1 MSCTMLCERVRTLSK
16 GKKENRTTHPQ
27 KTHPGGGASAS
38 RLKDWSNRRPSYEG
52 ILSLLSL
59 PTLNSLLTAIDQWGA
74 GWGLLFWKAEACG
87 LLVFLWHLA
96 EYPLAVFG
104 LVMTAGSYL
113 VLSVIPW
120 TGLLLFA

>member
-1 MSCTMLCERVRTLSK
+1 MRSLSPRLITALFLVNVGLQLCDGLLTYQGLQL
-16 GKKENRTTHPQ
+16 GFH
-27 KTHPGGGASAS
+27 
-38 RLKDWSNRRPSYEG
+38 EG
-52 ILSLLSL
+52 NPLVM
-59 PTLNSLLTAIDQWGA
+59 TAIDQWGA